1 MVGLQEVVWSNVEKE
16 KNKKKEEDDESYL
29 HDSSRSIQDHSL
41 SICTSSVKVRNS
53 YSWKQ
58 ENNLGCNGSSS

>member
-1 MVGLQEVVWSNVEKE
+1 VEKE
-16 KNKKKEEDDESYL
+16 KKKKEEGDKSYL

-41 SICTSSVKVRNS
+41 SICTSSVKVRNG

-58 ENNLGCNGSSS
+58 ENNLGSNGSRQLKAYQ